1 MNSGLFILDATYDN
15 GHRRDEAPGHIPVNP
30 EYFRET
36 SKHHLDVSPEIIDTW
51 VEKWKRW
58 PKMESFVNG

>member
-51 VEKWKRW
+51 VEKWKR
-58 PKMESFVNG
+58 